1 MIPNLVI
8 LISGRGSN
16 MRSLIEASHKP
27 HASYRVALV
36 LSDQPEAAGLNV
48 AAELG
53 IPARALPAQGFARR
67 EAYDQCLCDAVHAAQ
82 PALVALAGFM
92 RILGP
97 AFVHTFA
104 GRLVNIHPSL
114 LPLYKGLHTHRRA
127 IEAGDVQ
134 HGATVHYV
142 TEELDGGPGILQARV
157 PVLPDDDVPALSAR
171 VQQVEHRIFPL
182 AVQWHCAGRIA
193 CRGDQVFMDGCP
205 LDRPLIWNESMQ

>member
-1 MIPNLVI
+1 MSSNLVI

-27 HASYRVALV
+27 HSSYRVALV
-36 LSDQPEAAGLNV
+36 LSDQPEAKGLGV
-48 AAELG
+48 AADLG
-53 IPARALPAQGFARR
+53 VPARALPAKDVADRAQ
-67 EAYDQCLCDAVHAAQ
+67 YDQILCDAVLAAQ

-97 AFVHTFA
+97 PFVRTFA
-104 GRLVNIHPSL
+104 GRLLNIHPSL

-127 IEAGDVQ
+127 LDAGDVR

-157 PVLPDDDVPALSAR
+157 PILPDDDESSLSAR

-182 AVQWHCAGRIA
+182 AVQWHCAGRVA
-193 CRGDQVFMDGCP
+193 CRGTQVFMDGVP
-205 LDRPLIWNESMQ
+205 LDRPVIWNESMR